1 MKKLLLQAI
10 LWFLSGLLS
19 IALLVFLPAGTLRYP
34 GGWLLMCVVFLPM
47 IPTGTVLL
55 RKNPQLLKKRLS
67 AKEKLGEQKAVIRLS
82 GLMFLLGFALA
93 GLDFRFT
100 WSQLPGFVHPLAAF
114 LYLLGYAL
122 YGEVL
127 RENAYVSRT
136 IEIQEGQRVI
146 DTGLYGVVRHPM
158 YSATLILFLAMPLML
173 GSLLSFVCFLIYPF
187 ILSRR
192 IKGEEALLEAGLEG
206 YSAYKQKVKYRLI
219 PFIW

>member
-47 IPTGTVLL
+47 IPTGAVLL

-67 AKEKLGEQKAVIRLS
+67 AKEKLGEQKTVIRLS

-100 WSQLPGFVHPLAAF
+100 WSQLPGFVPPLAAF

-136 IEIQEGQRVI
+136 IEIQEEQRVI